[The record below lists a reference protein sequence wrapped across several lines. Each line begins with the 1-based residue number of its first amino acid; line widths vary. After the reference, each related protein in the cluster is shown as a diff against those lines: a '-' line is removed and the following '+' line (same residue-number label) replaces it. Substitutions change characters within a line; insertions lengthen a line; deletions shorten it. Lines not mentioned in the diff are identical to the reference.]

1 MARYSRFFPENRAV
15 IDSRE
20 KKSYHGGVMRRSD
33 VKQNQTVRGIL
44 CILLAAFFF
53 SLMTLFVRLSGDL
66 PVMQKAFF
74 RNLVASAV
82 AASILLRSGEGFRIH
97 PGCAATL
104 LKRCA
109 FGTAGLIGNF
119 WAIDRIGIA
128 DANMLNKLAP
138 FFAVIMSIFILKELP
153 GIVDI
158 LSVLLAFAGAVL
170 VVRPSAGLAS
180 LPALAGVA
188 GGFFAGLAYT
198 YVRKL
203 GKMGE
208 RSGVIVL
215 CFSVFSCLVCL
226 PFLLFDY
233 HPMTGRQWLFLL
245 LAGCAA
251 AGGQLSVTAAYRLAP
266 AREISVY
273 DYSQVIYAALLGI
286 LVLGEWP
293 QPLSVVGYAVIIAA
307 AVMRYLYGRRAEK
320 RKKKENA

>member
-1 MARYSRFFPENRAV
+1 MS
-15 IDSRE
+15 
-20 KKSYHGGVMRRSD
+20 
-33 VKQNQTVRGIL
+33 
-44 CILLAAFFF
+44 
-53 SLMTLFVRLSGDL
+53 LFVRLSGDL

-74 RNLVASAV
+74 RNLVA
-82 AASILLRSGEGFRIH
+82 AAAAAGLLLRSGGDFRLH
-97 PGCAATL
+97 PGCALTL
-104 LKRCA
+104 FKRCA
-109 FGTAGLIGNF
+109 FGTAGLLANF

-153 GIVDI
+153 GLVDI
-158 LSVLLAFAGAVL
+158 LSVAVAFAGAVL

-180 LPALAGVA
+180 LPALVGVA

-203 GKMGE
+203 GMMGE
-208 RSGVIVL
+208 RSGIIVL

-233 HPMTGRQWLFLL
+233 HPMSGRQWLLLL

-293 QPLSVVGYAVIIAA
+293 RRLSVLGYAVIIAA
-307 AVMRYLYGRRAEK
+307 AVGRYLYGRK
-320 RKKKENA
+320 RGAAGKETP